1 MILLYYWINQKLGI
15 SPRRPN
21 KSNKDREKI
30 KIGIGACLIP
40 KRCGASQHKHHQC
53 WSQVTG
59 QQAVA
64 KIGVLRLFNE
74 GQDTKRWINQFQLV
88 APCLLRRGNKYRLW
102 KITNSTKYKPII
114 REHQTHT
121 KMKDQEWE
129 LVEISIIL
137 GAAIASVI
145 RIVWESKLNLYFV
158 QVFRWAGEF
167 NWHKVYYQKTNTQIS
182 VLCGRM
188 KGRSK
193 EVIKPKYFLY

>member
-1 MILLYYWINQKLGI
+1 MHFKVNYRHHLTLNHIN
-15 SPRRPN
+15 
-21 KSNKDREKI
+21 
-30 KIGIGACLIP
+30 
-40 KRCGASQHKHHQC
+40 
-53 WSQVTG
+53 
-59 QQAVA
+59 
-64 KIGVLRLFNE
+64 RLQGF
-74 GQDTKRWINQFQLV
+74 
-88 APCLLRRGNKYRLW
+88 LLRRGNKYRLW
-102 KITNSTKYKPII
+102 KINNSTKYKPII

-137 GAAIASVI
+137 GAPIASVI